1 MRTTLSRASDV
12 AATVEK
18 IQLFARKTFPPELT
32 VHPTGTLIL
41 HTRTT
46 GNIVTGQVE
55 SLALSAGVIFI
66 LMSAMFL
73 STRIGIIA
81 MIPNV
86 FPLLVFFGLMGATGA
101 VLSLSTNIIASIAL
115 GINIDNEIHLMH
127 RLNAEVRTTLDQ
139 EQALLRTLSTVG
151 KPAFYASVLL
161 VLGFL
166 TLCFSTLVPIQEFG
180 YLSGATMLVSLA
192 ADLVLTPALLATTRI
207 ITLWDLLQVK
217 LGKDPQK
224 TIGIFTDLRP
234 YQAKIVALMGEIKS
248 FPPGHAI
255 IRHGEVGNE
264 MFVILNG
271 RAEVCVNSAGQTRSV
286 WEFKRGDVFG
296 VTSLIR
302 SQERVTD
309 VIALEDVEVL
319 AMDERFL
326 TRIWRYPRI
335 AARIFFNIS
344 SFLLDRL
351 QDEVQ
356 RERIKSEELR
366 MKN

>member
-1 MRTTLSRASDV
+1 
-12 AATVEK
+12 
-18 IQLFARKTFPPELT
+18 
-32 VHPTGTLIL
+32 
-41 HTRTT
+41 
-46 GNIVTGQVE
+46 
-55 SLALSAGVIFI
+55 
-66 LMSAMFL
+66 
-73 STRIGIIA
+73 
-81 MIPNV
+81 
-86 FPLLVFFGLMGATGA
+86 

-127 RLNAEVRTTLDQ
+127 RLSTEVRTTANQ
-139 EQALLRTLSTVG
+139 EEALLRTLSTVG

-161 VLGFL
+161 VLGFI

-180 YLSGATMLVSLA
+180 YLSGAVMLVSLG

-207 ITLWDLLQVK
+207 ITLWDLLHVK

-224 TIGIFTDLRP
+224 MIGIFTDLRP

-248 FPPGHAI
+248 FPQGHAI

-271 RAEVCVNSAGQTRSV
+271 RAEIRVNSDGQTRPL

-356 RERIKSEELR
+356 RERVKNEE
-366 MKN
+366 